1 MGGGHQQPPP
11 NTKRRVNAFFQRC
24 FNAAFNP
31 NDALAAQR
39 ILALDS
45 DEENCDSRG
54 YIEFDMFQ
62 EDKQVNGD
70 ASDSPAD
77 DKAAEKTAEAGPS
90 EGKDEKPAKK
100 KKPVKKT
107 IPAWAR

>member
-1 MGGGHQQPPP
+1 M
-11 NTKRRVNAFFQRC
+11 NAFFQRC
-24 FNAAFNP
+24 FDATFNP
-31 NDALAAQR
+31 NDALAAQS
-39 ILALDS
+39 ILASDS

-54 YIEFDMFQ
+54 YFEFVMFQ

-70 ASDSPAD
+70 ASDSPAE
-77 DKAAEKTAEAGPS
+77 DKAAEMKAEAGPS

>member
-1 MGGGHQQPPP
+1 M
-11 NTKRRVNAFFQRC
+11 NAFFQRC
-24 FNAAFNP
+24 FDATFNP

-39 ILALDS
+39 ILASDA

-54 YIEFDMFQ
+54 YILFDMFQ

-70 ASDSPAD
+70 VSDSPAD
-77 DKAAEKTAEAGPS
+77 DKAAEKTAEAGSS